1 MITKSVAVLVALAA
15 TLALAACGS
24 SDTKTVVTVIKDAA
38 PAVSNDS
45 TSDAADSSSSVTDT
59 ASSSD
64 SSSSKIT
71 VPSVVGMDHQDAQ
84 NKMQDVGLY
93 NLDEKDATG
102 QGRMLI
108 IDHNW
113 EVVSQKP
120 AAGSKVGE
128 DTTILLISKKK
139 GE

>member
-1 MITKSVAVLVALAA
+1 MTKSVAVLVALAA
-15 TLALAACGS
+15 TLTLAACGS
-24 SDTKTVVTVIKDAA
+24 SETKTVVTVIKEAA
-38 PAVSNDS
+38 PAATSDS
-45 TSDAADSSSSVTDT
+45 TSDAPDSSSSVSEAD
-59 ASSSD
+59 SSSD
-64 SSSSKIT
+64 SSSTKIT
-71 VPSVVGMDHQDAQ
+71 VPDVVGMDHQDAQ

-93 NLDEKDATG
+93 NLDEEDATG

-113 EVVSQKP
+113 EVVRQKP
-120 AAGSKVGE
+120 AAGSKVSE